1 MEQERFEQLIR
12 QLREGYA
19 AEKQLVDLYTKEIE
33 RLCRFKLQDNI
44 LGRLVEPEDVCQ
56 SVFRTF
62 FRRLRKGE
70 FHLASAKG
78 LGQLLAEI
86 ARNRIAALGRRDK
99 RVRIVAEDPE
109 ALADY
114 PSIAAN
120 PLEEVAARDL
130 EQSVQSRLTREEWE
144 LFELRRQ
151 GLSWEEIRARK
162 GGTAEG
168 RRKQLFRA
176 LRRLPPLAGG
186 RGSDELIP

>member
-1 MEQERFEQLIR
+1 MEPQQFEQLIR

-19 AEKQLVDLYTKEIE
+19 AEKQLVDFYTKEIE
-33 RLCRFKLQDNI
+33 RLCRVKLQDNA
-44 LGRLVEPEDVCQ
+44 LGRLVEPEDICQ

-70 FHLASAKG
+70 FHLESAKG

-86 ARNRIAALGRRDK
+86 ARNRIAALGRRDT
-99 RVRIVAEDPE
+99 RVRILSAAPE
-109 ALADY
+109 ELTDC
-114 PSIAAN
+114 PSPAAN
-120 PLEEVAARDL
+120 PLEEVEARDL

-144 LFELRRQ
+144 LFDLRRQ

-176 LRRLPPLAGG
+176 LRRL
-186 RGSDELIP
+186 